1 MNLQRCNASCFHKFK
16 STKLGFTLKKVVY
29 LTVLPVRL
37 NPPQCQNP
45 SAITESP
52 RSNAPKRPD
61 RRVNS
66 LSEMLPGYKSDT
78 NITAPEGEMRDKSF
92 IGIMIVG
99 EC

>member
-1 MNLQRCNASCFHKFK
+1 MSIPL
-16 STKLGFTLKKVVY
+16 
-29 LTVLPVRL
+29 
-37 NPPQCQNP
+37 

-78 NITAPEGEMRDKSF
+78 NITAPEGEMPISLLYRYYDFYNWRMLTTAAWVLRLLHKYLCS
-92 IGIMIVG
+92 IYNNS
-99 EC
+99 C

>member
-1 MNLQRCNASCFHKFK
+1 MRLV
-16 STKLGFTLKKVVY
+16 STSSEALNW
-29 LTVLPVRL
+29 VLPFKKGGIFNFTPSKVKSSSMSKPL
-37 NPPQCQNP
+37 